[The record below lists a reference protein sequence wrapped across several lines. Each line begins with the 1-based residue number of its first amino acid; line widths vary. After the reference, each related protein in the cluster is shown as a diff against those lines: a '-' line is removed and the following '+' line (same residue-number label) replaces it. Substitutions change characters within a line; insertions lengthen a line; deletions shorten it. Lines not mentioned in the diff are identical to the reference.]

1 MANRENVV
9 MALTNNWFELR
20 SDAFKIAKHVRR
32 PVPSRTDTIGPWL
45 DTLQFLAWLAF
56 LTNSALVYL
65 FRPLDHCKAIGTSLD
80 HSHKHLASRTAGP
93 REILAAALLVALG
106 ASHGYILVR
115 VAVRHVLERL
125 MWRGSME
132 EREAESVETAVKE
145 EYLRNLGV
153 ADVASAGAGE
163 IAEADAKESEVDSFW
178 TYDEGMDELSR
189 ETKES

>member
-1 MANRENVV
+1 

-32 PVPSRTDTIGPWL
+32 PIPARTDTIGPWL

-80 HSHKHLASRTAGP
+80 HGHRYLASRTAGP

-125 MWRGSME
+125 MWRGSAE